1 MDNSGRKPFAHAF
14 AEAALAVAGL
24 EVTLLTLRESGVVTN
39 AQVVEI
45 LIRLRGVIGAI
56 DADPSTTAYDI
67 VEMMHNRLRQMA
79 QFLAVDLREN

>member
-1 MDNSGRKPFAHAF
+1 MDISDRRPFTHAF

-24 EVTLLTLRESGVVTN
+24 EITLLTLRDTGVVTN
-39 AQVVEI
+39 PQLAEI
-45 LIRLRGVIGAI
+45 IHRLRGVIGAI
-56 DADPSTTAYDI
+56 EADPPSISHEI